1 MRRIF
6 TQVFVRYSGRTKD
19 LSKYVVRAAAREVES
34 FFGGRGDQELQGKKG
49 QGLKEMAEL

>member
-6 TQVFVRYSGRTKD
+6 TQVFVRYSDRTKD

-34 FFGGRGDQELQGKKG
+34 FFGGEGGSGAEE
-49 QGLKEMAEL
+49 KEG